1 MPRVDTVVSTFVTC
15 DGRCLLDHV
24 LPSIV
29 IAEPLR
35 DQREL
40 YGDYFAWAGF
50 HVRLAASGLEVVE
63 QSLQTCPDVIV
74 TNFILGDC
82 HAPDLCMRV
91 HHHPST
97 KTVPIIVLRTS
108 VGTADIE
115 HAVAAGCA
123 AILTKPV
130 LPESLLSEVQKCL
143 RQSRALRATSTRPR
157 RRAAKVSEE
166 AGSASHPS
174 SDPGA
179 KDRNRK

>member
-1 MPRVDTVVSTFVTC
+1 
-15 DGRCLLDHV
+15 LDRV

-50 HVRLAASGLEVVE
+50 HVRLAASGDEVVE

-82 HAPDLCMRV
+82 DAPDLCVRV

-108 VGTADIE
+108 IGSADIE
-115 HAVAAGCA
+115 QAVAAGCA
-123 AILTKPV
+123 VILTKPV

-143 RQSRALRATSTRPR
+143 RHTPAIRETSPRPR
-157 RRAAKVSEE
+157 REAGKAREE
-166 AGSASHPS
+166 AASASHPS
-174 SDPGA
+174 SDHGVKHRA
-179 KDRNRK
+179 RK